1 MFDRVGG
8 VALRGQA
15 LGGCVAWEV
24 RVGSQGPG
32 GGGNGLRDQ
41 FLLFFLIFLKFLFF
55 SFCLSSFPCLFI
67 FELFLPHLAACG
79 ILVPPPPALEG
90 RVLTTGPPG
99 KFPLASNCEQLNR
112 DRVHAPQNPPI

>member
-41 FLLFFLIFLKFLFF
+41 FLPTFLYYTI
-55 SFCLSSFPCLFI
+55 
-67 FELFLPHLAACG
+67 A
-79 ILVPPPPALEG
+79 
-90 RVLTTGPPG
+90 
-99 KFPLASNCEQLNR
+99 
-112 DRVHAPQNPPI
+112 

>member
-1 MFDRVGG
+1 M
-8 VALRGQA
+8 
-15 LGGCVAWEV
+15 AWEV

-32 GGGNGLRDQ
+32 GGGSGLHDQ
-41 FLLFFLIFLKFLFF
+41 FLIFFFFNFFKISFFFFLPFF
-55 SFCLSSFPCLFI
+55 FPLLFI

-90 RVLTTGPPG
+90 RVLTTGPPE